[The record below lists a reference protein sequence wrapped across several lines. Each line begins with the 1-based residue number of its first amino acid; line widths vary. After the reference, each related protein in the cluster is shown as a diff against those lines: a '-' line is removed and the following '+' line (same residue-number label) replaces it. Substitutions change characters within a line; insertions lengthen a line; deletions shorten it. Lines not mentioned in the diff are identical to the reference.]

1 MSLRNTINEIQRVFS
16 QADELTKQVQL
27 NSGVSCLPGCG
38 RCCNNPK
45 IEAYPLEF
53 LPFAVSL
60 EEQGIAESFL
70 EELELSESDLCPI
83 YKPSLNGSCS
93 NYTHRGLI
101 CRLFG
106 YGAMR
111 NKSGKKK
118 LVTCKEIK
126 AAQPE
131 NVLKA
136 ESFFMENAVP
146 LTSRFYDE
154 LKDILPSLATD
165 LFPVKKAVIKAL
177 EYVLV
182 RSYYEKLDSDF
193 VINPPDDDNGP
204 LPIPA

>member
-1 MSLRNTINEIQRVFS
+1 MSLRNTIIEIQKVFS
-16 QADELTKQVQL
+16 EADELTKDVQL

-45 IEAYPLEF
+45 IEAFPIEF

-60 EEQGIAESFL
+60 EEQGIAEHFL
-70 EELELSESDLCPI
+70 DELEKSESDLCPI

-93 NYTHRGLI
+93 NYTNRGLI

-111 NKSGKKK
+111 NKSGEKK

-126 AAQPE
+126 MAQPE
-131 NVLKA
+131 SVKKA
-136 ESFFMENAVP
+136 EAYFTEHSVP

-165 LFPVKKAVIKAL
+165 LFPVKDAVKKAL

-182 RSYYEKLDSDF
+182 RSYYEKSDSDF
-193 VINPPDDDNGP
+193 VITPPDDDNGP
-204 LPIPA
+204 IPIPA